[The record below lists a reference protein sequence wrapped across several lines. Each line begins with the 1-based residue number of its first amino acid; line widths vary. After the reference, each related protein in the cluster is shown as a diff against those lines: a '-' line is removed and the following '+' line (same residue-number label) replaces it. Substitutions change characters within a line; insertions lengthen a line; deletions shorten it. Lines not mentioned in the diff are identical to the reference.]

1 MDGDALCNAGP
12 HDRSSV
18 PHRRNSLVIA
28 RLWRARIDPTRGA
41 EYDTFA
47 RERSLPT
54 FAAHAGFRG
63 CAFLGEGADRSV
75 LTLWDSVRDIER
87 LDTSPRYRAT
97 VAAIMAAGFVLAA
110 EPAVLAD
117 VTGGV

>member
-1 MDGDALCNAGP
+1 M
-12 HDRSSV
+12 
-18 PHRRNSLVIA
+18 IA
-28 RLWRARIDPTRGA
+28 RLWRARIDPARGA

-63 CAFLGEGADRSV
+63 CAFLGDGADRSV
-75 LTLWDSVRDIER
+75 LTLWESAADADR

-97 VAAIMAAGFVLAA
+97 VAAIMAAGFVLSA
-110 EPAVLAD
+110 EPVVVAD
-117 VTGGV
+117 VSGYGRPDR